1 MRSIYHSRKYC
12 PFALPHIVLE
22 LIILS
27 FEKPLQVE
35 RRYVD
40 DKRIFLFLISFVPK
54 DFNIKLLLAKATNNL
69 SILRIA
75 SIEKLYPLTKDY
87 CQKRYIHFNI

>member
-27 FEKPLQVE
+27 FEKPLRVE

-40 DKRIFLFLISFVPK
+40 DKRMFLFLNFLCPK
-54 DFNIKLLLAKATNNL
+54 GFQHQV
-69 SILRIA
+69 IA
-75 SIEKLYPLTKDY
+75 
-87 CQKRYIHFNI
+87 C